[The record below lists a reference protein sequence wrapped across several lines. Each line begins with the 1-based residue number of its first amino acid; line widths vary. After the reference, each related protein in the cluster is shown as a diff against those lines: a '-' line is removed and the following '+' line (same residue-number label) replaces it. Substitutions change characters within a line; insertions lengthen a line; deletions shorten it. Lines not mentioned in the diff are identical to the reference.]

1 MKKARETA
9 LDLLNQV
16 EFQQAYSNL
25 LLQQVLGESRYSDP
39 DRRLITELV
48 YGVMQRANTLDYLLD
63 RLVKKGSR
71 SLDLW
76 VHQLLRL
83 GLYQLIY
90 LDRVPAFAA
99 IDEAVKIAR
108 KRGNRGIAGLVNGV
122 LRNYLRRQKELWPHQ
137 GNTLQEKAVLYS
149 HPPWMVERYEKQ
161 WGVETAKALF
171 GSLLERPVTSLR
183 INRLRLT
190 RDEWM
195 TKWIK
200 EGRGEAELSP
210 LSPMGVRLHRAG
222 NPAQHPHFAHG
233 FYTIQD
239 ESAMLVAQALAP
251 SPGWHV
257 LDLCAAPGGKTTHL
271 AELMDNKGQIVACD
285 IHPHKMKLITD
296 QAQRLGITTIQT
308 LAQDGRQ
315 LPQQF
320 PPASFDAILLDA
332 PCSGLGVLR
341 RRPEIKWRRQ
351 QSDFA
356 ELKQLQQ
363 QLLAAACTLLKPGGH
378 LLYSTCTFEQSENQ
392 DQITAFLEDHPDVH
406 LDQKWLMHLPH
417 EVQEKAIIGDGWMQI
432 LPQHFHSDGFFL
444 ARLVK
449 QC

>member
-1 MKKARETA
+1 VKKARETA
-9 LDLLNQV
+9 LDLLIQV
-16 EFQQAYSNL
+16 ESQQAYSNL
-25 LLQQVLGESRYSDP
+25 MLQQVLSESRYSDP

-48 YGVMQRANTLDYLLD
+48 YGVIQRANTLDYLLD

-71 SLDLW
+71 SLQLW

-122 LRNYLRRQKELWPHQ
+122 LRNFLRRKEELWPHR
-137 GNTLQEKAVLYS
+137 GNSLQEKAVLYS
-149 HPPWMVERYEKQ
+149 HPAWMIERYEKQ

-171 GSLLERPVTSLR
+171 FSLLERPVTSLR

-190 RDEWM
+190 REEWM
-195 TKWIK
+195 KKWSE

-210 LSPMGVRLHRAG
+210 LSPVGVRLHRAG
-222 NPAQHPHFAHG
+222 NPAQHPHFDQG
-233 FYTIQD
+233 LYTVQD

-251 SPGWHV
+251 SAGSHV

-271 AELMDNKGQIVACD
+271 AELMDNQGQIVACD

-296 QAQRLGITTIQT
+296 HAQRLGISIIRIM
-308 LAQDGRQ
+308 AQDGRQ
-315 LPQQF
+315 LPQQL
-320 PPASFDAILLDA
+320 PTASFDAILLDA
-332 PCSGLGVLR
+332 PCSGLGVMR
-341 RRPEIKWRRQ
+341 RRPEIKWRRHRK
-351 QSDFA
+351 DFA
-356 ELKQLQQ
+356 ELQQLQQ
-363 QLLAAACTLLKPGGH
+363 QLLTAAYTLLKPGGQ

-392 DQITAFLEDHPDVH
+392 DQIISFLEHHPDMH
-406 LDQKWLMHLPH
+406 LDKEWVTRLPH
-417 EVQEKAIIGDGWMQI
+417 EVREKAIIGDGWMQI

-449 QC
+449 QS